1 MKKVLFAILL
11 ALGASQASARYISP
25 EEACRRDGGWPH
37 THLLTGRVTCH
48 F

>member
-1 MKKVLFAILL
+1 MKKLLLVVLL
-11 ALGASQASARYISP
+11 ALGAASASARYLSP
-25 EEACRRDGGWPH
+25 EEACRRDGGRPH